1 MMDKTR
7 NRLLQMQHIDYI
19 VHIGIGA
26 FILLAMLTAFGI
38 VIGAA
43 IKLFAGGC

>member
-1 MMDKTR
+1 MNDAL
-7 NRLLQMQHIDYI
+7 NRLQKNIDYI

-26 FILLAMLTAFGI
+26 FIMLAMLTAFGI

-43 IKLFAGGC
+43 VKLFGGGC

>member
-1 MMDKTR
+1 MCKTKTDVVQ
-7 NRLLQMQHIDYI
+7 NIDYI

-26 FILLAMLTAFGI
+26 FILLAILTAFGV

-43 IKLFAGGC
+43 IKFFAGGC